1 MVAAG
6 FCLGKVGKKMGL
18 AGQSEWLV
26 SRSESGCEY
35 GRDMNYQKRAWRNE
49 LDTYT
54 PREEAA
60 SVEAVGPVV

>member
-1 MVAAG
+1 
-6 FCLGKVGKKMGL
+6 MGL

-35 GRDMNYQKRAWRNE
+35 GRDMNYQKRAWHNE